1 MPQPEPLV
9 LVVDDDASV
18 RGSLEA
24 PINSARL
31 EVRPDHRHLPGA
43 TGHSLPQEAP
53 AAFAAAIMEVAAN

>member
-1 MPQPEPLV
+1 
-9 LVVDDDASV
+9 V

-24 PINSARL
+24 PIDSARL